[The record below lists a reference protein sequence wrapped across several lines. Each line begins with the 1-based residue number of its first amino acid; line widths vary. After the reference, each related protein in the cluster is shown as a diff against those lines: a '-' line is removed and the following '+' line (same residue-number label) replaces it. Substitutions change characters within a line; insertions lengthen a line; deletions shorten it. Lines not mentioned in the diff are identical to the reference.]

1 MSRAG
6 MRDRRARSSSGPA
19 REHPPPSPRGAPV
32 IQGTRVTLR
41 TLLARLSDGDS
52 IDDILTAGEGGA

>member
-1 MSRAG
+1 MGSRDPLVCG
-6 MRDRRARSSSGPA
+6 
-19 REHPPPSPRGAPV
+19 GAPV

-41 TLLARLSDGDS
+41 TLLASLSGGDS